1 MISEP
6 IRFTDTRSKT
16 NVEFRNEV
24 NKALSR
30 HDTNFEELN
39 HNFGRVINALQ
50 GVMVELQAMRIS
62 QSNRTLDK
70 EVNPFTAGE
79 TSHNRPFTSTTSIL
93 DRNHT
98 YLKLN
103 FLIFTSEGE
112 DPTGWIFKA
121 EHNTLNLRI
130 LTLHNRY
137 N

>member
-1 MISEP
+1 VISEP
-6 IRFTDTRSKT
+6 VRFTDTRSKT

-24 NKALSR
+24 NKALSC

-39 HNFGRVINALQ
+39 HNFGQVSNALQ
-50 GVMVELQAMRIS
+50 GVMIELQAMRIS

-79 TSHNRPFTSTTSIL
+79 TSHNRPFASTTSIL

-98 YLKLN
+98 HLKLN

-121 EHNTLNLRI
+121 EQYFEFKNI
-130 LTLHNRY
+130 DSSQ
-137 N
+137 